1 MESQSIMTGTTS
13 VFVRNDLIHLLTF
26 LRILFLGQRWRFRG
40 FEPTPWRLLCVLHP
54 FQVAFM
60 HLTLQ
65 PRVRIL
71 TSGLYIIVRKMLLR

>member
-40 FEPTPWRLLCVLHP
+40 FEPSPWSLLCVLHP